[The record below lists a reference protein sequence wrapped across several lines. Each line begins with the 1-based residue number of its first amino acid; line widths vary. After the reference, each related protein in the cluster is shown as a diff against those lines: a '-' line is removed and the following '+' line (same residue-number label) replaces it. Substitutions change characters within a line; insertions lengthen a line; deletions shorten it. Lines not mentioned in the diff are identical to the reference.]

1 MPDELETKQDE
12 SSVESKETS
21 QETETFTKKLEE
33 AERKGKS
40 DGLVE
45 VGRLRTENAK
55 LVSNSQ
61 KITARLDRIQ
71 KESDEAEIKAAEG
84 NTEQLSAIT
93 ERQTRRTA
101 ESNLESMTQERDE
114 ANEKLQGYTKIEA
127 SLKGEEI
134 ANEVAERLGVDKR
147 SLIKL
152 AKRTDWS
159 LEAIEEIANELPK
172 KGGTVELDK
181 VDSGRTIGGKGREK
195 IVEDYIKNP
204 DDPKI
209 KQRYTEL
216 RASEGR

>member
-1 MPDELETKQDE
+1 MPDELETKQDDT
-12 SSVESKETS
+12 SVESKETS
-21 QETETFTKKLEE
+21 QDTETFTKKLEE

-55 LVSNSQ
+55 LISNSQ
-61 KITARLDRIQ
+61 RITARLDRIQ

-101 ESNLESMTQERDE
+101 ESNLESMTLERDE
-114 ANEKLQGYTKIEA
+114 VNEKLQGYEKIEA
-127 SLKGEEI
+127 SLKGEET
-134 ANEVAERLGVDKR
+134 ASEVAERLNVDKK
-147 SLIKL
+147 SLVKL

-159 LEAIEEIANELPK
+159 LEAIEEIAGELPK
-172 KGGTVELDK
+172 KGEEKTLK
-181 VDSGRTIGGKGREK
+181 VDSNRTIGGKGREK
-195 IVEDYIKNP
+195 IIEDYIKNP
-204 DDPKI
+204 DDPKV
-209 KQRYTEL
+209 KERYMEL